1 MCGIDHFALRS
12 GGSGTVDFDNFGS
25 VGNINFAIHTI
36 SVTIVCGVTF
46 GGEAFLGKTT
56 SE

>member
-1 MCGIDHFALRS
+1 MCGYRPLCSAIR
-12 GGSGTVDFDNFGS
+12 GSGTVDFDNFGS

-46 GGEAFLGKTT
+46 GGEAFLGKPL
-56 SE
+56 